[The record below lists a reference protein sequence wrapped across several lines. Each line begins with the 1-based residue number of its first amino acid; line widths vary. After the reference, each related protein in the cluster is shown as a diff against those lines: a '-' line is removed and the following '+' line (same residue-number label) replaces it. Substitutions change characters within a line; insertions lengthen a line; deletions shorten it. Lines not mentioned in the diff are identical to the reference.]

1 MGKEIEGGNIQG
13 KGKKSRERNNVHGK
27 GEKWK
32 ENV

>member
-1 MGKEIEGGNIQG
+1 MGKEIEGENIQG